1 MKVLIVCFGLVALSA
16 ALPVKSS
23 LSDEAV
29 TADFGVLSLLLSSF
43 PSFPCGILL
52 LASSSFWFALG
63 LGLGFTTRFLCVL
76 CTQCRCST
84 MPDWRIILIWRIIL
98 VQEFFSR
105 PPSSSLS
112 LVSALLSS
120 HAPLIFAVHSE
131 KTAGFNRLPRA
142 GWTETCNSSDR
153 TAWCQILGSFLL
165 SYYPVM
171 RVNDVASWTAGEN
184 RRFRGMTIGEV
195 IIFPFPLCTF
205 PLCRTLSSV
214 EMLCPPWSL
223 DLFKPLSLQNTH
235 SLAS

>member
-1 MKVLIVCFGLVALSA
+1 MKVLIVFFGLVALSA

-98 VQEFFSR
+98 VQEFLFS
-105 PPSSSLS
+105 PSF
-112 LVSALLSS
+112 V
-120 HAPLIFAVHSE
+120 FFFGFHS
-131 KTAGFNRLPRA
+131 T
-142 GWTETCNSSDR
+142 DR

-184 RRFRGMTIGEV
+184 RRFLGMTIEEV

-223 DLFKPLSLQNTH
+223 DHFNHVPSKIHILTLPQF
-235 SLAS
+235 

>member
-1 MKVLIVCFGLVALSA
+1 MDLWLCRPPCPSSPPCPMRRSPLTLVCFRSCFLRS
-16 ALPVKSS
+16 P
-23 LSDEAV
+23 
-29 TADFGVLSLLLSSF
+29 LSLVLVWHPHLV
-43 PSFPCGILL
+43 GVH
-52 LASSSFWFALG
+52 WVY
-63 LGLGFTTRFLCVL
+63 GLGFTAPTRFLRFL
-76 CTQCRCST
+76 CTQCRRST

-195 IIFPFPLCTF
+195 IIFPFPLCSF

-223 DLFKPLSLQNTH
+223 DHFNHVPSKIHILTLPQF
-235 SLAS
+235 